1 MKVQEQFEI
10 AEPVPV
16 LWDFFEQVDRVAR
29 CVPGVEEVTV
39 VDADNSKVRV
49 TQSVGPMSATFDL
62 KMRITNRDPGKSLE
76 FTAVGRSVK
85 GAAGNLR
92 ATNTVVLEPADNG
105 STRVLLDGDLALG
118 GVLGS
123 LGGKVVAKQA
133 GQVTKEFAQR
143 LERELKGEPAPE
155 PAAGGRAAKRNGGA
169 SRPAQAPAPSSAP
182 AVAASSPGGVER
194 SATGVDRGEALAIVS
209 LVLSLILLI
218 DRLRSR

>member
-1 MKVQEQFEI
+1 MKVTEQFEI

-16 LWDFFEQVDRVAR
+16 LWEFFEQVDRVAR
-29 CVPGVEEVTV
+29 CVPGVEDVTV

-92 ATNTVVLEPADNG
+92 ATNVVELEPGENG
-105 STRVLLDGDLALG
+105 TTRVSLDGDLALG

-133 GQVTKEFAQR
+133 GAVTREFAQR
-143 LERELKGEPAPE
+143 LERELKGEPAPAVAE
-155 PAAGGRAAKRNGGA
+155 GKGRRGA
-169 SRPAQAPAPSSAP
+169 PAPAPSASGPAPRRPEPAAP
-182 AVAASSPGGVER
+182 APPAAH
-194 SATGVDRGEALAIVS
+194 GVDRGEAIAIVA
-209 LVLSLILLI
+209 LILSFILLI
-218 DRLRSR
+218 DRLRNR